1 MDHSRRNRTPERPP
15 GAGLRPRGRTG
26 LARSH
31 GARRALLAVALAV
44 GACLAAPAGA
54 AEAWPTKQITIVV
67 PYPPGGLTDIV
78 TRTIADT
85 LTSQTGQ
92 TVTVLNKPGGGGQIG
107 LREVL
112 QAPRDG
118 HTIALVVPATMVT
131 LPLTNKNFTIKPM
144 AEFEPVTIAVDT
156 FMMLVANPKVART
169 LAEFRA
175 YARANPNGLNY
186 GTPGVGTSFHFFN
199 VMLADAL
206 GISPTH
212 VTYKGEAPALV
223 DVTGG
228 SLQYM
233 LASNAAR
240 KLTDAGQLALLGV
253 SSAKRVPTMPDVPT
267 LREQGV
273 DVVTD
278 GWVGYAVAAGT
289 PAAVADRVNAA
300 LVKALADPALRAKFA
315 GMGYSVRGNSRAEF
329 KADIAASTQRFGAM
343 VTSGKVKIA
352 N

>member
-1 MDHSRRNRTPERPP
+1 MIDQPHIGIDSLSPP
-15 GAGLRPRGRTG
+15 AASTVGQGQLR
-26 LARSH
+26 
-31 GARRALLAVALAV
+31 GARRVRRGVLVAALALGTCV
-44 GACLAAPAGA
+44 AAPAVA
-54 AEAWPTKQITIVV
+54 ADAWPTKPITIVV

-78 TRTIADT
+78 TRTLAET
-85 LTSQTGQ
+85 LSSQVGQ
-92 TVTVLNKPGGGGQIG
+92 AVTVMNKPGGGGQIG

-131 LPLTNKNFTIKPM
+131 LPLTNRNFTIKPL

-156 FMMLVANPKVART
+156 FMMMVANPKVAKT

-175 YARANPNGLNY
+175 YAKANPGGLNY

-206 GISPTH
+206 GIVPTH

-240 KLTDAGQLALLGV
+240 KLVDAGQLSLLGV
-253 SSAKRVPTMPDVPT
+253 TTAQRVPTMPAVPT

-278 GWVGYAVAAGT
+278 GWVGYAVGAGT
-289 PAAVADRVNAA
+289 PAAIVERVNAA
-300 LVKALADPALRAKFA
+300 FVKALADPALRARYA

-329 KADIAASTQRFGAM
+329 KSDIAASTERFGAM
-343 VTSGKVKIA
+343 VRSGKVRIA

>member
-1 MDHSRRNRTPERPP
+1 MKNSIQSVAAAREAHRARHSRRAWLAGAALAAIL
-15 GAGLRPRGRTG
+15 GAGI
-26 LARSH
+26 
-31 GARRALLAVALAV
+31 
-44 GACLAAPAGA
+44 AAPAA
-54 AEAWPTKQITIVV
+54 AADAWPTKPLTIVV

-78 TRTIADT
+78 TRTLADT
-85 LTSQTGQ
+85 LGSQLGQ
-92 TVTVLNKPGGGGQIG
+92 PVTVMNKPGGGGQIG

-118 HTIALVVPATMVT
+118 HTVALVVPATMVT
-131 LPLTNKNFTIKPM
+131 LPLTNKNFAIKPL

-156 FMMLVANPKVART
+156 FMMMVANPKVART
-169 LAEFRA
+169 LPEFRA
-175 YARANPNGLNY
+175 YARANPTGLNY
-186 GTPGVGTSFHFFN
+186 GTPGVGTSYHFFN

-206 GISPTH
+206 GIAPTH

-223 DVTGG
+223 DLTGG

-240 KLTDAGQLALLGV
+240 KLVDGGQLSLLGV
-253 SSAKRVPTMPDVPT
+253 TSASRVPTMPDVPT

-289 PAAVADRVNAA
+289 PPAIADKVNAA
-300 LVKALADPALRAKFA
+300 FVKALAEPALRTKFA
-315 GMGYSVRGNSRAEF
+315 GMGYSVRGNSRAQF
-329 KADIAASTQRFGAM
+329 KADIAASTERFGAM
-343 VTSGKVKIA
+343 VRSGKVKIA
-352 N
+352 D